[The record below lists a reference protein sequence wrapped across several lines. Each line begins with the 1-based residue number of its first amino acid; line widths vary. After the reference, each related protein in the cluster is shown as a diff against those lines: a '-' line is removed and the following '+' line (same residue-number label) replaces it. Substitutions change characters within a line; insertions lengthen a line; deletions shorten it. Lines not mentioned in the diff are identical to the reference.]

1 LDINGSYQ
9 PCRYPCC
16 MQHAWEP
23 WLLLLSSVVKQIYNK
38 ITHFK
43 KNIFKKWWR
52 IINIIYDSFKL
63 QNLKTQDFISK
74 EEREKRNKNMEPRQ
88 NSDDDTTDNI
98 RKISMI
104 RLQRHKKNQQWW
116 SEWVT
121 PDDLYAF
128 LPLVWLTLII
138 VDNISLCS
146 WIHLVKIF

>member
-1 LDINGSYQ
+1 
-9 PCRYPCC
+9 
-16 MQHAWEP
+16 
-23 WLLLLSSVVKQIYNK
+23 
-38 ITHFK
+38 
-43 KNIFKKWWR
+43 
-52 IINIIYDSFKL
+52 
-63 QNLKTQDFISK
+63 
-74 EEREKRNKNMEPRQ
+74 MEPRQ